1 MVGYARRNFA
11 ILTSIGAM
19 VITVML
25 IIFLGAWAVS
35 ASGDADLSGLANT
48 ATSGFAGTP
57 YQPGSVPG
65 AIDSDS
71 VPRLA
76 SATPVSETW
85 WGKSFL
91 FACPLH

>member
-1 MVGYARRNFA
+1 M
-11 ILTSIGAM
+11 LTSIGAM
-19 VITVML
+19 VATVLL

-35 ASGDADLSGLANT
+35 AAGDSDFSSLANT
-48 ATSGFAGTP
+48 ATAGFAGTP
-57 YQPGSVPG
+57 Y
-65 AIDSDS
+65 DSGTAPAVSDADS

-91 FACPLH
+91 VACPLH